1 MALHIKPI
9 IKVLGLVSAIVALM
23 MLIPAGV
30 SVYYRETAEAL
41 AFAYVAVPVMI
52 LGFAA
57 FKMTPAIKD
66 HDIRMKEGFFIVGAA
81 WIVLSVVGAL
91 PFMISGDIPRL
102 GDAFFEVASGFSTTG
117 STILTD
123 IEALAKGMAFW
134 RSFTHWLGG
143 MGILVLTIAIMPM
156 LGIGGQRIMRAET
169 TGPTMDKISFTI
181 NDSAKNLYIVYFALT
196 VIEVVLLCL
205 GGMNLYDSLV
215 HSFGTMGTG
224 GFSNYADSVGHFESG
239 YLQMV
244 IAVFMML
251 AGINFSLHYSAV
263 KGNIHQVLRDS
274 ELRAYLAI
282 LAGSTAFIMAMLLI
296 YKCVGDPWTAFKQSF
311 FQVNS
316 ITTTTGYGT
325 ADFDLWPLPCRI
337 LLVALMLVGGCA
349 GSTGGGVK
357 VIRVIILFKIIGR
370 EIKKKL
376 HPNAVMPIKV
386 GGKVVAENTISAVS
400 GFLFLYFM
408 IIAASVFIVSF
419 EAPYFTTAF
428 TTVVAVI
435 SNIGPGLAAVGP
447 TLNYAFYS
455 QGIKIFLGLLMI
467 AGRVEI
473 FTVFLLF
480 TPSYWN
486 KNK

>member
-1 MALHIKPI
+1 
-9 IKVLGLVSAIVALM
+9 
-23 MLIPAGV
+23 
-30 SVYYRETAEAL
+30 
-41 AFAYVAVPVMI
+41 
-52 LGFAA
+52 
-57 FKMTPAIKD
+57 
-66 HDIRMKEGFFIVGAA
+66 
-81 WIVLSVVGAL
+81 
-91 PFMISGDIPRL
+91 
-102 GDAFFEVASGFSTTG
+102 
-117 STILTD
+117 
-123 IEALAKGMAFW
+123 
-134 RSFTHWLGG
+134 
-143 MGILVLTIAIMPM
+143 
-156 LGIGGQRIMRAET
+156 
-169 TGPTMDKISFTI
+169 
-181 NDSAKNLYIVYFALT
+181 
-196 VIEVVLLCL
+196 
-205 GGMNLYDSLV
+205 
-215 HSFGTMGTG
+215 
-224 GFSNYADSVGHFESG
+224 
-239 YLQMV
+239 
-244 IAVFMML
+244 
-251 AGINFSLHYSAV
+251 
-263 KGNIHQVLRDS
+263 
-274 ELRAYLAI
+274 
-282 LAGSTAFIMAMLLI
+282 
-296 YKCVGDPWTAFKQSF
+296 
-311 FQVNS
+311 
-316 ITTTTGYGT
+316 
-325 ADFDLWPLPCRI
+325 
-337 LLVALMLVGGCA
+337 MLVGGCA

-419 EAPYFTTAF
+419 EAPDFTTAF

>member
-1 MALHIKPI
+1 MALHRSPI
-9 IKVLGLVSAIVALM
+9 IKVLGLVSAIVALT

-30 SVYYRETAEAL
+30 SLYYGEAAEAK
-41 AFAYVAVPVMI
+41 AFAFVAFPVI
-52 LGFAA
+52 ALGLAA
-57 FKMTPAIKD
+57 YRLTPSIKD
-66 HDIRMKEGFFIVGAA
+66 YDIRMKEGFFIVGAA
-81 WIVLSVVGAL
+81 WIVLSIVGAL
-91 PFMISGDIPRL
+91 PFMISGDIPRF

-117 STILTD
+117 STILSD
-123 IEALAKGMAFW
+123 VEALSKGMAFW

-196 VIEVVLLCL
+196 VIEVVMLCF
-205 GGMNLYDSLV
+205 GGMSLYDSLV
-215 HSFGTMGTG
+215 HSFGTLGTG
-224 GFSNYADSVGHFESG
+224 GFSNYGASVGHFESG
-239 YLQMV
+239 YIQMV

-251 AGINFSLHYSAV
+251 AGINFSLHYSAF
-263 KGNIHQVLRDS
+263 KGNIRQVLKDS
-274 ELRAYLAI
+274 ELRVYLSIVA
-282 LAGSTAFIMAMLLI
+282 ASTAFIMVMLLL
-296 YKCVGDPWTAFKQSF
+296 YHCVGDAWTAFKQSF

-316 ITTTTGYGT
+316 IITTTGYGT
-325 ADFDLWPLPCRI
+325 ADFDLWPLPCRM

-349 GSTGGGVK
+349 GSTGGGIK
-357 VIRVIILFKIIGR
+357 VIRIILLFKIIGR

-376 HPNAVMPIKV
+376 HPSAVMPIKV
-386 GGKVVAENTISAVS
+386 GGKVVAENTVSAVS
-400 GFLFLYFM
+400 GFIFLYFT
-408 IIAASVFIVSF
+408 IIAASSFIVSF
-419 EAPYFTTAF
+419 EAPDFTTAF
-428 TTVVAVI
+428 TTVIAII
-435 SNIGPGLAAVGP
+435 SNIGPGLGAVGP
-447 TLNYAFYS
+447 VMNYGFYS